1 MKTSAYTDTFGQI
14 SDWLHP
20 RLPGHARLARL
31 GGFWIAT
38 VCLFIGF
45 HETSA
50 ADFTVTSP
58 FSAYR
63 INGMEPNPTLTLV
76 RGETY
81 TFAVNTTPGPFGHPF
96 QIMSLTGTPAVTASN
111 NNITLGTITFRVPTN
126 AVNYSYRCSI
136 HTFITG
142 QILTV
147 PPPTF
152 RIVNLSVGQNLVV
165 KSTGTNWTLTPQ
177 YSTNLGGTNWFAL
190 TVQSN
195 RFNNGTNETFCGRPP
210 VSNAF
215 IRVRAQ
221 RN

>member
-1 MKTSAYTDTFGQI
+1 MKTSTRVWV
-14 SDWLHP
+14 S
-20 RLPGHARLARL
+20 LA
-31 GGFWIAT
+31 
-38 VCLFIGF
+38 CLFIGVQ
-45 HETSA
+45 SVCA

-58 FSAYR
+58 FSAYQ

-81 TFAVNTTPGPFGHPF
+81 TFAVSTTPGPFGHPF
-96 QIMSLTGTPAVTASN
+96 QIMSSPTTPAATASN
-111 NNITLGTITFRVPTN
+111 NNITSGTITFRVPTN

-142 QILTV
+142 QILTI

-152 RIVNLSVGQNLVV
+152 RIVNLSVSQNLVV
-165 KSTGTNWTLTPQ
+165 KTAGTNWNLTPQ

-195 RFNNGTNETFCGRPP
+195 RYINGTNETFCGRPP

>member
-1 MKTSAYTDTFGQI
+1 MKASDRINIFGQNPA
-14 SDWLHP
+14 WLHVRP
-20 RLPGHARLARL
+20 PGHGRLAWL
-31 GGFWIAT
+31 GGFWVV
-38 VCLFIGF
+38 VCLFMAY
-45 HETSA
+45 ERVSA

-58 FSAYR
+58 GAFYR
-63 INGMEPNPTLTLV
+63 INNVEPDPTLTLV

-96 QIMSLTGTPAVTASN
+96 QILSPAGTTTS

-126 AVNYSYRCSI
+126 AVNYSYRCSV
-136 HTFITG
+136 HPTITG
-142 QILTV
+142 QIVTI

-152 RIVNLSVGQNLVV
+152 RIVNLSVGQNLVL
-165 KSTGTNWTLTPQ
+165 KSTGTNWNLTPQ
-177 YSTNLGGTNWFAL
+177 FSTNLGGTNWFAL

-195 RFNNGTNETFCGRPP
+195 RFSNGTNETFCGRPP

>member
-1 MKTSAYTDTFGQI
+1 MKASDRTDTFGQI
-14 SDWLHP
+14 SAWLHLRP
-20 RLPGHARLARL
+20 PGYVRLTWFAGV
-31 GGFWIAT
+31 WVV
-38 VCLFIGF
+38 VCLFMGY
-45 HETSA
+45 ERVSA

-58 FSAYR
+58 GALYQ
-63 INGMEPNPTLTLV
+63 INNVQPNPTLTLV

-96 QIMSLTGTPAVTASN
+96 QILSPAGTPAVTATN

-142 QILTV
+142 QIVTI

-152 RIVNLSVGQNLVV
+152 RIVNLNVGQNVV
-165 KSTGTNWTLTPQ
+165 LKTTGTNWNLTPQ

-195 RFNNGTNETFCGRPP
+195 RYINGTNETFCGRPP